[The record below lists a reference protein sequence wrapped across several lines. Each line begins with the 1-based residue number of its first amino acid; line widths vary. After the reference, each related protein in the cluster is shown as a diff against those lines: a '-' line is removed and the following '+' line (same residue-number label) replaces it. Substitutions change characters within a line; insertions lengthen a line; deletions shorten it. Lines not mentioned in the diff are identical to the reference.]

1 MLVKSPFE
9 SLDSTGVKKDSA
21 RQEGQV
27 AAGRWQ
33 EALTPLI
40 VLLAANCSLPA
51 PKAKRQDRPP
61 AVCDLRNCGALFP
74 FIDCFLEFVSRCEFC
89 DTASGDLD
97 GRSCLRVPAIA
108 SLALGDGE
116 CSESDQGYPVPFFEG
131 SSYAVHGGIDRGRRL
146 RLRNTAGSGDPIN
159 EICFVHALS

>member
-1 MLVKSPFE
+1 MSFSMVRSMMMLC
-9 SLDSTGVKKDSA
+9 GVGPSCVRA
-21 RQEGQV
+21 
-27 AAGRWQ
+27 
-33 EALTPLI
+33 T
-40 VLLAANCSLPA
+40 LLADAFDVVPENLLQ
-51 PKAKRQDRPP
+51 KAKRQDRPP
-61 AVCDLRNCGALFP
+61 AVCDERNCGALFP

-89 DTASGDLD
+89 DTASGDLY

-131 SSYAVHGGIDRGRRL
+131 RSYAVHGGIDRGRRL